1 MASIRDVARKANVGP
16 ATVSRVLNNS
26 GYVSEETRRKI
37 EAAMKELNYTPN
49 ELARN
54 LFHKKSG
61 IIAILVPSVSH
72 PFFAELVKC
81 VETELYAC
89 GYKTM
94 LCDTFREENSEQEYL
109 DMLNRNIVDGIITGV
124 HSLKIEEYLKI
135 DKPIVAFDRYLGEN
149 IPLVRVDHT
158 VGGRMAAELLLNS
171 GCKNVLQFQ
180 GAKSV
185 RSPSDRRH
193 LEFERVMRENH
204 AEVTSIE
211 LMWNRFDSEYFSD
224 ITEKIMKE
232 YPDIDGVFGA
242 DLLMVYC
249 MKAAVALGRKIPSD
263 LKLVAYDGTYVTEA
277 VTPSITS
284 IVQPI
289 PSIAKELVELLCN
302 MIEHKTIS
310 QREKLMKVSIRY
322 GNTTIGKNIQNQ

>member
-26 GYVSEETRRKI
+26 GYVSEETRHKI
-37 EAAMKELNYTPN
+37 ESAMKELNYTPN

-54 LFHKKSG
+54 LFHKKTG

-81 VETELYAC
+81 VETELYAY

-94 LCDTFREENSEQEYL
+94 LCDTFRAENSEQEYL

-149 IPLVRVDHT
+149 IPVVRVDHT
-158 VGGRMAAELLLNS
+158 VGGRMAAELLLSS
-171 GCKNVLQFQ
+171 GCRNVIQFQ

-185 RSPSDRRH
+185 GSPSHMRH
-193 LEFERVMRENH
+193 LEFERVMEENH
-204 AEVTSIE
+204 AKVTSIE
-211 LMWNRFDSEYFSD
+211 LMWNRFDNEYFSEV
-224 ITEKIMKE
+224 TEKTMRE
-232 YPDIDGVFGA
+232 NPDIDGVFGA

-249 MKAAVALGRKIPSD
+249 MKAAVAMNRKIPSD

-289 PSIAKELVELLCN
+289 PSIAKELVNLLSS
-302 MIEHKTIS
+302 MIEQKAIT
-310 QREKLMKVSIRY
+310 QKEKFMNVSVRY
-322 GNTTIGKNIQNQ
+322 GNTTIGKILQN

>member
-37 EAAMKELNYTPN
+37 EDAMRELNYTPN

-81 VETELYAC
+81 VETELYAR

-94 LCDTFREENSEQEYL
+94 LCDTFREKNSEQEYL

-124 HSLKIEEYLKI
+124 HSLRIEEYTKI
-135 DKPIVAFDRYLGEN
+135 DKPIVAFDRCLGEN
-149 IPLVRVDHT
+149 IPLVRVDHAL
-158 VGGRMAAELLLNS
+158 GGRMAAKLLLAS
-171 GCKNVLQFQ
+171 GCKDVIQFQ

-185 RSPSDRRH
+185 RSPSDIRH
-193 LEFERVMRENH
+193 IEFERVMKENN
-204 AEVTSIE
+204 AKVTSVE
-211 LMWNRFDSEYFSD
+211 LMWNRFDSEYFSEV
-224 ITEKIMKE
+224 TEQTMRE
-232 YPDIDGVFGA
+232 HPDIDGVFGA
-242 DLLMVYC
+242 DLLAVYC
-249 MKAAVALGRKIPSD
+249 MKAAIAQGRQIPGD
-263 LKLVAYDGTYVTEA
+263 LKLVAYDGTYVTDA
-277 VTPSITS
+277 VTPGITS

-289 PSIAKELVELLCN
+289 PLIARELAGLLHD
-302 MIEHKTIS
+302 MIEQRPIPK
-310 QREKLMKVSIRY
+310 REKLMNVSIRY
-322 GNTTIGKNIQNQ
+322 GNTTIGKN